1 MGQALSKNPVREIT
15 LGVAVIGSLCVWLEK
30 EVNQVHNP
38 LRQSESTS
46 FGQKQK
52 KKDKIEKQFLNNKP
66 SGMTR
71 NNLSF
76 ASLNRLERLQR
87 AVELKRSVPR
97 SYKMA
102 IMSFVKCFMA
112 IGVLDLTIARRSKAR
127 FFALHAL
134 ANAIVTIK
142 ATKELRSTRCN
153 ISPSLVR
160 TSNGKNV

>member
-38 LRQSESTS
+38 LRPSS

-52 KKDKIEKQFLNNKP
+52 KKDKIEEQFLNNKP

-112 IGVLDLTIARRSKAR
+112 IGVLDLTMARRSKAR

-134 ANAIVTIK
+134 ARGGSVICTC
-142 ATKELRSTRCN
+142 EGWQCN
-153 ISPSLVR
+153 LMSFYG
-160 TSNGKNV
+160 TSFC